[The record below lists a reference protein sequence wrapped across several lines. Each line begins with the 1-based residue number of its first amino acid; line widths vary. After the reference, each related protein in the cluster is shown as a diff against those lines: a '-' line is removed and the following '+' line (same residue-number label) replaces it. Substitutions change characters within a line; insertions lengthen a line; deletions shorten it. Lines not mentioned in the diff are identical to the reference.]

1 MMKTMIS
8 LLALVAATAALAQ
21 KIPDEAT
28 KKKAL
33 LRAYHLNGDKMA
45 GWGSIDLSND
55 DLDDVPHM
63 VKIIPIPPPKV
74 ELPKLEA
81 TSTKTKHR

>member
-45 GWGSIDLSND
+45 RWGSIDLSHD
-55 DLDDVPHM
+55 DLDDVPHV
-63 VKIIPIPPPKV
+63 VKTIPIPPPKA
-74 ELPKLEA
+74 ELPKLDA
-81 TSTKTKHR
+81 TSTKSKNR